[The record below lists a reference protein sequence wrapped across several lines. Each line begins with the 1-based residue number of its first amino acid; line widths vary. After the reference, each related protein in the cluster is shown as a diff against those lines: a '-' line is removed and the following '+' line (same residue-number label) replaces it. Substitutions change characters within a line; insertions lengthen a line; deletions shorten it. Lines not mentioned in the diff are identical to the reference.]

1 MTETIPK
8 LSQVKHT
15 ISVLKNAGITATLS
29 GFNNKDKPWLRLS
42 DRHDEPFGP
51 NSEVQLR
58 TMWLEVQVAIPALI
72 MSAEK
77 ARELNAKL
85 SKAIWVAYMAN
96 EDVYV
101 GYNRILGRLNDAKK
115 GLVEWERRG
124 DWPGGIKRFVDDYK
138 SRVENEERLLNEYVE
153 KFKEET

>member
-1 MTETIPK
+1 MTDPIPK
-8 LSQVKHT
+8 LSQIKYT
-15 ISVLKNAGITATLS
+15 ISVLKRVGITATL
-29 GFNNKDKPWLRLS
+29 GTLDGKPWLRLS
-42 DRHDEPFGP
+42 DRYDEPFGP

-72 MSAEK
+72 MSVEK
-77 ARELNAKL
+77 AKEISTNL

-101 GYNRILGRLNDAKK
+101 GYNRILGRLNDAKR
-115 GLVEWERRG
+115 GLAEWERRG

-153 KFKEET
+153 KFKEEC